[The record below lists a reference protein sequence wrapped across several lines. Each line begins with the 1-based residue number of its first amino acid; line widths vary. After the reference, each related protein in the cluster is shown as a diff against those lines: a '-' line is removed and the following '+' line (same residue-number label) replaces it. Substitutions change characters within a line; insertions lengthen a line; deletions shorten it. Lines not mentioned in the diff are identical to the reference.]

1 MLCVYKK
8 HIAYSRDLFMQEIK
22 KIVHQQD
29 PRALR
34 FGEIRFPLSYLK
46 HPEYRHYVTDRP
58 NVWLELD
65 IMFLPQ
71 DMIDDYNLM
80 ATYVIG
86 CDVYSRYCMYYI
98 NPEATSFK
106 ARGSKLQNFRGI
118 VDQIKEAFGIYPKF
132 VSTDSEFNVS
142 DVKEFCTS
150 QGITLITAP
159 PGTINAT
166 PVIDRIIL
174 KLKKLIGNYVE
185 KYNDKM
191 LARKEQGYSR
201 MECSIKLMN
210 AVVYFYNRKYN
221 SFIKG
226 IPVEIYF
233 GIDIAKLPLA
243 NTVSY
248 PQYEVGD
255 KVFMRSRPR
264 IKSEKLKAMPTSLRS
279 GLIGEIKK
287 KFSKSLYL
295 IETPIGEIY
304 AKWYEFYKIPDEVY
318 NKLKSIKFYQGKE
331 KE

>member
-1 MLCVYKK
+1 
-8 HIAYSRDLFMQEIK
+8 
-22 KIVHQQD
+22 
-29 PRALR
+29 
-34 FGEIRFPLSYLK
+34 
-46 HPEYRHYVTDRP
+46 
-58 NVWLELD
+58 
-65 IMFLPQ
+65 
-71 DMIDDYNLM
+71 
-80 ATYVIG
+80 
-86 CDVYSRYCMYYI
+86 
-98 NPEATSFK
+98 
-106 ARGSKLQNFRGI
+106 
-118 VDQIKEAFGIYPKF
+118 
-132 VSTDSEFNVS
+132 
-142 DVKEFCTS
+142 
-150 QGITLITAP
+150 
-159 PGTINAT
+159 
-166 PVIDRIIL
+166 
-174 KLKKLIGNYVE
+174 LKKLIGNYVE

-243 NTVSY
+243 NTVAY
-248 PQYEVGD
+248 PEYEVGD

-287 KFSKSLYL
+287 KISKSMYL

-304 AKWYEFYKIPDEVY
+304 TKWYEFYKIPDEVY

-331 KE
+331 KEQ